1 MAVVLSEAGN
11 HVEEIRGGA
20 AITVT
25 PLIPLR
31 MAPTWA
37 LCEELKGWKM
47 KLPSLT
53 VLPDKK
59 HGRIVVKGSAT
70 TQNCSSSHKTR
81 DEENGLTQVHL

>member
-37 LCEELKGWKM
+37 LGEEWKEYGDEI
-47 KLPSLT
+47 PFFYLT
-53 VLPDKK
+53 RNTV
-59 HGRIVVKGSAT
+59 
-70 TQNCSSSHKTR
+70 
-81 DEENGLTQVHL
+81 GLL